1 MIYRNNVTKRF
12 LLGMLVG
19 GDAIQ
24 DEFDAHRSVIE
35 FLINERRE
43 KELEEVRRHRDL
55 IAQFSAALEN
65 DDRDAL
71 RDALADAFSDL
82 SDHVARLEEHAG

>member
-1 MIYRNNVTKRF
+1 VIYHENMTTRF
-12 LLGMLVG
+12 LLGMLIG
-19 GDAIQ
+19 GDSIQ
-24 DEFDAHRSVIE
+24 AEFEAHRDVISH
-35 FLINERRE
+35 LIEERRQ

-65 DDRDAL
+65 DDQEAL
-71 RDALADAFSDL
+71 RDALRDAFSDL

>member
-1 MIYRNNVTKRF
+1 MTKRF

-24 DEFDAHRSVIE
+24 AEFDAHRDVIV
-35 FLINERRE
+35 FLVNERRE
-43 KELEEVRRHRDL
+43 QELAEVRRHRDL

-65 DDRDAL
+65 DDQEAL
-71 RDALADAFSDL
+71 RDALRSAFEDL
-82 SDHVARLEEHAG
+82 ADHVARLEEHAS

>member
-1 MIYRNNVTKRF
+1 MNVTKRF

-24 DEFDAHRSVIE
+24 AEFDAHRDVIE

-65 DDRDAL
+65 DDQEAL
-71 RDALADAFSDL
+71 RDALRDAFSDL

>member
-1 MIYRNNVTKRF
+1 VIYRMNVTKRF

-24 DEFDAHRSVIE
+24 AEFDAHRDVIE

-65 DDRDAL
+65 DDQDAL
-71 RDALADAFSDL
+71 RDALRDAFSDL

>member
-1 MIYRNNVTKRF
+1 VIYPENMTKRF

-19 GDAIQ
+19 GDSIQ
-24 DEFDAHRSVIE
+24 AEFDAHRDVIM

-65 DDRDAL
+65 DDQEAL

>member
-1 MIYRNNVTKRF
+1 VIYPENMTKRF

-19 GDAIQ
+19 GDSIQ
-24 DEFDAHRSVIE
+24 AEFDAHRDVIV

-43 KELEEVRRHRDL
+43 KELEEVKRHRDL

-65 DDRDAL
+65 DDQEAL

>member
-1 MIYRNNVTKRF
+1 MIYRVNMTKRF

-24 DEFDAHRSVIE
+24 DEFDAHRDVIE

-43 KELEEVRRHRDL
+43 KELAEVRRHRDL

-71 RDALADAFSDL
+71 RDALASAFSDL
-82 SDHVARLEEHAG
+82 SDHVARLEEHAS

>member
-1 MIYRNNVTKRF
+1 VIYHENMTKRF

-24 DEFDAHRSVIE
+24 AEFDAHRDVIV
-35 FLINERRE
+35 FLVNERRE

-55 IAQFSAALEN
+55 IAQFSEALEN
-65 DDRDAL
+65 DDQEAL
-71 RDALADAFSDL
+71 RNTLQEAFSDL